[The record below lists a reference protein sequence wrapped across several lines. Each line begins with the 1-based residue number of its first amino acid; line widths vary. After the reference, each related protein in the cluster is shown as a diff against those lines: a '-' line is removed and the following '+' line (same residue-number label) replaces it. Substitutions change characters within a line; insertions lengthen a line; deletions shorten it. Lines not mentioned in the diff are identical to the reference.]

1 MSYFFIKN
9 WQTENLQAYMAWM
22 IDLFQLPSYYLC
34 AKLKMFMDMP
44 ERKFKIGDIV
54 KVTIIDSDVEYEV
67 IGFLPDTVGLFAQAM
82 KGITELNVSE
92 LVQCKPNIPN
102 GLTVELKDYELE
114 LVRRKNQ

>member
-1 MSYFFIKN
+1 
-9 WQTENLQAYMAWM
+9 
-22 IDLFQLPSYYLC
+22 
-34 AKLKMFMDMP
+34 MDMP

-67 IGFLPDTVGLFAQAM
+67 TGFFPDTVGLFNQAM

-102 GLTVELKDYELE
+102 GLTVELKDDEIK
-114 LVRRKNQ
+114 LVRRKDQ